1 MLNDIIFFIFNRILI
16 GYKFPN
22 KYHFEFMTQII
33 SFNYWLTIHLLKI
46 KFMKNLKF
54 ILMGM
59 ISLVAI
65 SCGGDQKTETTPT
78 TSTTETTASSE
89 SASSGSYDPKRGLG
103 KFDETN
109 VDVSKFDAAMAA
121 EGKKIAE
128 VKCTSCHKPTEEKL
142 VGPGWK
148 GVTTRQ
154 TAHWIM
160 NFITNPDPMINVDP
174 ELQKQLEICLV
185 RMPNQGL
192 NETEARQVVEYM
204 REIDGAK

>member
-1 MLNDIIFFIFNRILI
+1 
-16 GYKFPN
+16 
-22 KYHFEFMTQII
+22 
-33 SFNYWLTIHLLKI
+33 
-46 KFMKNLKF
+46 MKNLKLF
-54 ILMGM
+54 LIGLAT
-59 ISLVAI
+59 ITII
-65 SCGGDQKTETTPT
+65 SCGGDKKIESSTE
-78 TSTTETTASSE
+78 SKSAEASSASAE
-89 SASSGSYDPKRGLG
+89 SESTSSGDYDPKRGLG
-103 KFDETN
+103 KYDESN
-109 VDVSKFDAAMAA
+109 VDVSKFDATMAA

-154 TAHWIM
+154 TPYWIM

>member
-1 MLNDIIFFIFNRILI
+1 M
-16 GYKFPN
+16 
-22 KYHFEFMTQII
+22 
-33 SFNYWLTIHLLKI
+33 LKI
-46 KFMKNLKF
+46 KFMKNLKLF
-54 ILMGM
+54 LIGLAT
-59 ISLVAI
+59 ITII
-65 SCGGDQKTETTPT
+65 SCGGDKKIESSTESNSAEASSASAES
-78 TSTTETTASSE
+78 TST
-89 SASSGSYDPKRGLG
+89 SSGDYDPKRGLG
-103 KFDETN
+103 KYDESN
-109 VDVSKFDAAMAA
+109 VDVSKFDATMAA

>member
-1 MLNDIIFFIFNRILI
+1 
-16 GYKFPN
+16 
-22 KYHFEFMTQII
+22 
-33 SFNYWLTIHLLKI
+33 
-46 KFMKNLKF
+46 MKNLKLF
-54 ILMGM
+54 LIGLAT
-59 ISLVAI
+59 ITII
-65 SCGGDQKTETTPT
+65 SCGGDKKIESSTESNSAEASSASAES
-78 TSTTETTASSE
+78 TST
-89 SASSGSYDPKRGLG
+89 SSGDYDPKRGLG
-103 KFDETN
+103 KYDESN
-109 VDVSKFDAAMAA
+109 VDVSKFDATMAA

-154 TAHWIM
+154 TPYWIM
-160 NFITNPDPMINVDP
+160 NFISNPDPMISVDP

-192 NETEARQVVEYM
+192 NETEARQVLEYM

>member
-1 MLNDIIFFIFNRILI
+1 M
-16 GYKFPN
+16 
-22 KYHFEFMTQII
+22 
-33 SFNYWLTIHLLKI
+33 LKI
-46 KFMKNLKF
+46 KFMKNLKLF
-54 ILMGM
+54 LIGLAT
-59 ISLVAI
+59 ITII
-65 SCGGDQKTETTPT
+65 SCGGDKKIESSTE
-78 TSTTETTASSE
+78 SKSAEASSASAE
-89 SASSGSYDPKRGLG
+89 SESTSSGDYDPKRGLG
-103 KFDETN
+103 KYDESN
-109 VDVSKFDAAMAA
+109 VDVSKFDATMAA

-154 TAHWIM
+154 TPYWIM

>member
-1 MLNDIIFFIFNRILI
+1 
-16 GYKFPN
+16 
-22 KYHFEFMTQII
+22 
-33 SFNYWLTIHLLKI
+33 
-46 KFMKNLKF
+46 MKNLKLF
-54 ILMGM
+54 LIGLAT
-59 ISLVAI
+59 ITII
-65 SCGGDQKTETTPT
+65 SCGGDKKIESSTESNSAEASSASAES
-78 TSTTETTASSE
+78 TST
-89 SASSGSYDPKRGLG
+89 SSGDYDPKRGLG
-103 KFDETN
+103 KYDESN
-109 VDVSKFDAAMAA
+109 VDVSKFDATMAA
-121 EGKKIAE
+121 EGKKIAV

>member
-1 MLNDIIFFIFNRILI
+1 
-16 GYKFPN
+16 
-22 KYHFEFMTQII
+22 
-33 SFNYWLTIHLLKI
+33 
-46 KFMKNLKF
+46 MKNLKF

-78 TSTTETTASSE
+78 TSTTEATTSSE

-109 VDVSKFDAAMAA
+109 VDVSKFDVAMAA

>member
-1 MLNDIIFFIFNRILI
+1 
-16 GYKFPN
+16 
-22 KYHFEFMTQII
+22 
-33 SFNYWLTIHLLKI
+33 
-46 KFMKNLKF
+46 MKNLKLF
-54 ILMGM
+54 LIGLAT
-59 ISLVAI
+59 ITII
-65 SCGGDQKTETTPT
+65 SCGGDKKIESSTE
-78 TSTTETTASSE
+78 SNSAEASSASAE
-89 SASSGSYDPKRGLG
+89 SESTSSGDYDPKRGLG
-103 KFDETN
+103 KYDESN
-109 VDVSKFDAAMAA
+109 VDVSKFDATMAA

-154 TAHWIM
+154 TPYWIM
-160 NFITNPDPMINVDP
+160 NFISNPDPMISVDP

-192 NETEARQVVEYM
+192 NETEARQVLEYM

>member
-1 MLNDIIFFIFNRILI
+1 
-16 GYKFPN
+16 
-22 KYHFEFMTQII
+22 
-33 SFNYWLTIHLLKI
+33 LLKI
-46 KFMKNLKF
+46 KFMKNLKLF
-54 ILMGM
+54 LIGLAT
-59 ISLVAI
+59 ITII
-65 SCGGDQKTETTPT
+65 SCGGDKKIESSTE
-78 TSTTETTASSE
+78 SNSAEASSASAE
-89 SASSGSYDPKRGLG
+89 SESTSSGDYDPKRGLG
-103 KFDETN
+103 KYDESN
-109 VDVSKFDAAMAA
+109 VDVSKFDATMAA

-154 TAHWIM
+154 TPYWIM
-160 NFITNPDPMINVDP
+160 NFISNPDPMISVDP

>member
-1 MLNDIIFFIFNRILI
+1 
-16 GYKFPN
+16 
-22 KYHFEFMTQII
+22 
-33 SFNYWLTIHLLKI
+33 
-46 KFMKNLKF
+46 MKNLKF
-54 ILMGM
+54 LILPMM
-59 ISLVAI
+59 AFAMV
-65 SCGGDQKTETTPT
+65 SCGNDKPADASASTSATETSATA
-78 TSTTETTASSE
+78 TETSASSE
-89 SASSGSYDPKRGLG
+89 SGQYDPKRGLG
-103 KFDETN
+103 KYDESN

-121 EGKKIAE
+121 EGKKAAE

-154 TAHWIM
+154 TPHWIM
-160 NFITNPDPMINVDP
+160 NFISNPDPMISVDP

-192 NETEARQVVEYM
+192 NETEARQILEYM

>member
-1 MLNDIIFFIFNRILI
+1 M
-16 GYKFPN
+16 
-22 KYHFEFMTQII
+22 
-33 SFNYWLTIHLLKI
+33 LKI
-46 KFMKNLKF
+46 KFMKNLKLF
-54 ILMGM
+54 LIGLAT
-59 ISLVAI
+59 ITII
-65 SCGGDQKTETTPT
+65 SCGGDKKIESSTESNSAEASSASAES
-78 TSTTETTASSE
+78 TST
-89 SASSGSYDPKRGLG
+89 SSGDYDPKRGLG
-103 KFDETN
+103 KYDESN
-109 VDVSKFDAAMAA
+109 VDVSKFDATMAA

-154 TAHWIM
+154 TPYWIM

-192 NETEARQVVEYM
+192 NETEARQVLEYM

>member
-1 MLNDIIFFIFNRILI
+1 
-16 GYKFPN
+16 
-22 KYHFEFMTQII
+22 
-33 SFNYWLTIHLLKI
+33 
-46 KFMKNLKF
+46 MKNLKLF
-54 ILMGM
+54 LIGLAT
-59 ISLVAI
+59 ITII
-65 SCGGDQKTETTPT
+65 SCGGDKKIESSTE
-78 TSTTETTASSE
+78 SKSAEASSASAE
-89 SASSGSYDPKRGLG
+89 SESTSSGDYDPKRGLG
-103 KFDETN
+103 KYDESN
-109 VDVSKFDAAMAA
+109 VDVSKFDATMAA

-154 TAHWIM
+154 TPHWIM
-160 NFITNPDPMINVDP
+160 NFISNPDPMISVDP

-192 NETEARQVVEYM
+192 NETEARQILEYM